1 MLDITKY
8 YDRTDNKYFP
18 NDPETWKE
26 FMWKLHFMG
35 GRCVIYA
42 MHLDAKEKAWHK
54 RREEHENSSS
64 NNR

>member
-1 MLDITKY
+1 MVDITKY

-18 NDPETWKE
+18 NDPEAWRQ

-42 MHLDAKEKAWHK
+42 MHLDANIEKD
-54 RREEHENSSS
+54 
-64 NNR
+64 